1 MKKLMFTAAAA
12 LCATVGFAIESANTV
27 GYLQNELSATTVS
40 GTIDVGVS
48 FSNIGTQGGAYTVS
62 NMLFNT
68 QVADGDV
75 ILIFNPAAYNY
86 DWYQYMSDTGSGNP
100 GWMIQDM
107 ETFNITFVDSF
118 TVNPGDS
125 LVYMG
130 ASPDITISGEVADT
144 KGASRVFTVDLSGD
158 PDETMFPIANPF
170 PVATTAKMFNGF
182 VVDGDVLLVWN
193 DSAYNY
199 DWYQYMSDTGSGT
212 PGWMVQDMETFDI
225 SFLTSEDDIILK
237 VGTGAIFM
245 PALGGTRTW
254 TVSLSE

>member
-1 MKKLMFTAAAA
+1 
-12 LCATVGFAIESANTV
+12 
-27 GYLQNELSATTVS
+27 
-40 GTIDVGVS
+40 
-48 FSNIGTQGGAYTVS
+48 
-62 NMLFNT
+62 
-68 QVADGDV
+68 
-75 ILIFNPAAYNY
+75 
-86 DWYQYMSDTGSGNP
+86 
-100 GWMIQDM
+100 
-107 ETFNITFVDSF
+107 
-118 TVNPGDS
+118 
-125 LVYMG
+125 MG

>member
-1 MKKLMFTAAAA
+1 MCNYGAETPQNY
-12 LCATVGFAIESANTV
+12 CATVGFAIESANTV

-86 DWYQYMSDTGSGNP
+86 DWYQYMSDTGSG
-100 GWMIQDM
+100 
-107 ETFNITFVDSF
+107 
-118 TVNPGDS
+118 
-125 LVYMG
+125 
-130 ASPDITISGEVADT
+130 
-144 KGASRVFTVDLSGD
+144 
-158 PDETMFPIANPF
+158 
-170 PVATTAKMFNGF
+170 
-182 VVDGDVLLVWN
+182 
-193 DSAYNY
+193 
-199 DWYQYMSDTGSGT
+199 T

>member
-1 MKKLMFTAAAA
+1 MKKLMFTAAVAA
-12 LCATVGFAIESANTV
+12 GLAAFGIESSNTV
-27 GYLQNELSATTVS
+27 GYLQNEVSATTVS

-48 FSNIGTQGGAYTVS
+48 FNNIGTVDGSYVVS
-62 NMLFNT
+62 NKLFNT
-68 QVADGDV
+68 EISDGDV

-107 ETFNITFVDSF
+107 ETFDTTFVDSF

-130 ASPDITISGEVADT
+130 ASADVTISGEVADT
-144 KGASRVFTVDLSGD
+144 AGASRVFVIDLNGD

-170 PVATTAKMFNGF
+170 PIATTAKMFNGF
-182 VVDGDVLLVWN
+182 IADGDVLLIWN
-193 DSAYNY
+193 DAAYNY
-199 DWYQYMSDTGSGT
+199 DWYQYMSDIGSGD
-212 PGWMVQDMETFDI
+212 PGWMVQDMETYDTT
-225 SFLTSEDDIILK
+225 FLSSENDIILK
-237 VGTGAIFM
+237 AGTGAIFM
-245 PALGGTRTW
+245 PAVGGTRTW

>member
-1 MKKLMFTAAAA
+1 MKKLMFAAVAAAA
-12 LCATVGFAIESANTV
+12 GGLMAIESANVV
-27 GYLQNELSATTVS
+27 GYLQNELPATTVS

-48 FSNIGTQGGAYTVS
+48 FSNIGAANGAYTVS
-62 NMLFNT
+62 NKLFNT
-68 QVADGDV
+68 DISDGDV

-86 DWYQYMSDTGSGNP
+86 DWYQYAADTGSGNP

-107 ETFNITFVDSF
+107 ETFDIRFVDSF

-130 ASPDITISGEVADT
+130 AASDITIAGEVADT
-144 KGASRVFTVDLSGD
+144 KGASRVFVIDLNGD

-170 PVATTAKMFNGF
+170 PVATTAKMFAGF

-193 DSAYNY
+193 DAAYNY
-199 DWYQYMSDTGSGT
+199 DWYQYAADTGSGS
-212 PGWMVQDMETFDI
+212 PGWMIQDMETFDI
-225 SFLTSEDDIILK
+225 TFLTSEDDIIMK
-237 VGTGAIFM
+237 AGCGAIFM
-245 PALGGTRTW
+245 PAVGGTRTW